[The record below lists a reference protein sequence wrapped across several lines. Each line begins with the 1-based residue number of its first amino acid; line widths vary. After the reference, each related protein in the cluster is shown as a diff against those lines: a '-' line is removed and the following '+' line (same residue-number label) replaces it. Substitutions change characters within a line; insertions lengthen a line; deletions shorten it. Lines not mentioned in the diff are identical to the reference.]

1 MSEVLVN
8 PYRYAVDGF
17 SPTDISDLYVWYDAS
32 DETTITKDVSDR
44 ISKWENKEGTTERD
58 LIQDTS
64 DDQPLWISAD
74 QNGKD
79 VIDLVDDRYFAT
91 ASALSAVSQPF
102 TIYNVQEMANT
113 NCHLLDGHGASN
125 RINYPHTYTTDRWR
139 CWVGNGLDTSTI
151 SGLTGSVAQTA
162 TLANEGTTKLTF
174 RMPFEYTVTAV
185 RASLTTAGTGA
196 NLVTVDINESG
207 TTILSTKIT
216 IDATETTSTT
226 AATPP
231 VISDSDLAND
241 AEMTVD
247 IDQIDSGG
255 VSAGLKVYIIG
266 YRVAH

>member
-1 MSEVLVN
+1 MGTKLIGSASLTTDTSGLATSVLTTKGDLATYSSTRVRIGIGN
-8 PYRYAVDGF
+8 N
-17 SPTDISDLYVWYDAS
+17 SDIFVADSGEATGNKWTANTTSFVLACS
-32 DETTITKDVSDR
+32 DEETALTT
-44 ISKWENKEGTTERD
+44 G
-58 LIQDTS
+58 
-64 DDQPLWISAD
+64 
-74 QNGKD
+74 
-79 VIDLVDDRYFAT
+79 
-91 ASALSAVSQPF
+91 
-102 TIYNVQEMANT
+102 
-113 NCHLLDGHGASN
+113 
-125 RINYPHTYTTDRWR
+125 
-139 CWVGNGLDTSTI
+139 
-151 SGLTGSVAQTA
+151 
-162 TLANEGTTKLTF
+162 TKLTF
-174 RMPFEYTVTAV
+174 RMPFAYTVTAV

>member
-1 MSEVLVN
+1 MAKKLIGSAALTTDTSGLATSVMTTKGDLATYSTTRVRIGIGNNSDIFVADSGEATGNKWTANTTSFVL
-8 PYRYAVDGF
+8 AC
-17 SPTDISDLYVWYDAS
+17 S
-32 DETTITKDVSDR
+32 DEETALTT
-44 ISKWENKEGTTERD
+44 G
-58 LIQDTS
+58 
-64 DDQPLWISAD
+64 
-74 QNGKD
+74 
-79 VIDLVDDRYFAT
+79 
-91 ASALSAVSQPF
+91 
-102 TIYNVQEMANT
+102 
-113 NCHLLDGHGASN
+113 
-125 RINYPHTYTTDRWR
+125 
-139 CWVGNGLDTSTI
+139 
-151 SGLTGSVAQTA
+151 
-162 TLANEGTTKLTF
+162 TKLIF
-174 RMPFEYTVTAV
+174 RMPFAYTVTAV

-226 AATPP
+226 AATSP